1 MVVTPNSISTF
12 FNKRWE
18 SRENLSKY
26 DITITN
32 IIHIYIYIYTRLA
45 ELLNFAGRYAMP
57 SGGEKQSSF
66 YYVIQ

>member
-32 IIHIYIYIYTRLA
+32 IIHIWYVYIRLA
-45 ELLNFAGRYAMP
+45 ELLNFAEEYSAP
-57 SGGEKQSSF
+57 SGGDIQSSF
-66 YYVIQ
+66 NYVIQ